1 MWGINLTTH
10 PLFHAKFYTKNLV
23 DYHLI
28 PTQTLVQNMTQSQS
42 LQAIVYQK
50 GQLKLLDQR
59 LLPLQSEFIAI
70 KTTDD
75 AFHAIRDMVVR
86 GAPAIGVTAALA
98 TAVEL
103 YTMQHNGQIHS
114 LQQLVE
120 WIETKMTFLAER

>member
-1 MWGINLTTH
+1 
-10 PLFHAKFYTKNLV
+10 
-23 DYHLI
+23 
-28 PTQTLVQNMTQSQS
+28 MTQSAP
-42 LQAIVYQK
+42 LQAIIYSK

-103 YTMQHNGQIHS
+103 YTMQQAGEIQA
-114 LQQLVE
+114 LQQLKE
-120 WIETKMTFLAER
+120 WIEAKMTFLAER